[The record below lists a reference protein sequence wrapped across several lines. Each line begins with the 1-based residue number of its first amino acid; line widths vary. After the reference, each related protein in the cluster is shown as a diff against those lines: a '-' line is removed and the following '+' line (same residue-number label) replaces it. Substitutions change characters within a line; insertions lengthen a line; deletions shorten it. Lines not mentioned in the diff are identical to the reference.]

1 MSERKFGFR
10 TRALHA
16 GGTPDAEHGARA
28 VPIYQ
33 STSFVFKDTDDAANL
48 FALQKYGNIYSRIG
62 NPTVAAFE
70 ERIASLEGGIG
81 AVATS
86 SGMAAEFVTFAA
98 LTAAGDHIVASSKLY
113 GGTITQLDVTLRR
126 FGVETTFI
134 DSTDPAEFAAAIREN
149 TKAVYT
155 EVVANPSGDI
165 ADLKGLA
172 RVAHGAGIPLI
183 VDSTLTPPYLLRP
196 IEHGA
201 DIVIH
206 SATKFLGGHGTTLG
220 GVVVESG
227 RFNWGNGK
235 FPQMTEPVPSYG
247 NVSWW
252 GNFGEYG
259 FLTKLRS
266 EQLRDIGP
274 SLPAQSAFQLLIG
287 VETLPQRMDNHLANA
302 QKVAEW
308 LAADERVVYVN
319 YAGLP
324 GHPHH
329 ERAKELL
336 PLGVGSV
343 FSFGVKGGRAAGQ
356 TFIEALQLASH
367 LANIGDARTLILH
380 PGSTT
385 HQQLSADQLE
395 AAGVPEDLI
404 RISVG
409 LEDVEDIIW
418 DLDQALAASQQAGA
432 EHGPDRTHEDHV
444 FNPGE
449 FASPTYDGE
458 ACVLPSA
465 RAAATEPG
473 TRVVEAVEE
482 AVEAEEGA
490 AK

>member
-1 MSERKFGFR
+1 MADHQFGFR

-33 STSFVFKDTDDAANL
+33 SSSFVFKDADDAANL

-81 AVATS
+81 AVATA
-86 SGMAAEFVTFAA
+86 SGMAAEFLTFAA
-98 LTAAGDHIVASSKLY
+98 LAQAGDHLVASAQLY
-113 GGTITQLDVTLRR
+113 GGTVTQLDVTLRR
-126 FGVETTFI
+126 FGVETTFVPG
-134 DSTDPAEFAAAIREN
+134 TDPEDYRVALRPN

-155 EVVANPSGDI
+155 EIVANPSGEI
-165 ADLKGLA
+165 ADLEGLA
-172 RVAHGAGIPLI
+172 AVAHDAGVPLV
-183 VDSTLTPPYLLRP
+183 VDATLTPPYLIRP
-196 IEHGA
+196 LEHGA

-227 RFNWGNGK
+227 RFDWGNGN
-235 FPQMTEPVPSYG
+235 FPSMTEPVASYNG
-247 NVSWW
+247 VSWW

-274 SLPAQSAFQLLIG
+274 ALSPQSAWNLLQG
-287 VETLPQRMDNHLANA
+287 VETLPQRMDAHLANA
-302 QKVAEW
+302 KAVARW
-308 LAADERVVYVN
+308 LDEDPRIAYVN

-329 ERAKELL
+329 ERAQQYL

-343 FSFGVKGGRAAGQ
+343 FSFGVVSTEQLSGRQVGAR
-356 TFIEALQLASH
+356 FIEALQLASH
-367 LANIGDARTLILH
+367 LANIGDARTLVLH

-385 HQQLSADQLE
+385 HQQLTAEQLLQG
-395 AAGVPEDLI
+395 GVGEDLI

-409 LEDVEDIIW
+409 IEDVEDILW
-418 DLDQALAASQQAGA
+418 DLDQAL
-432 EHGPDRTHEDHV
+432 T
-444 FNPGE
+444 
-449 FASPTYDGE
+449 
-458 ACVLPSA
+458 
-465 RAAATEPG
+465 AATG
-473 TRVVEAVEE
+473 LTREDPAP
-482 AVEAEEGA
+482 APAADPAPAPEGA
-490 AK
+490 LR

>member
-1 MSERKFGFR
+1 MADHRFGFR

-33 STSFVFKDTDDAANL
+33 STSFVFQDTADAANL
-48 FALQKYGNIYSRIG
+48 FALQKYGTIYSRIG

-86 SGMAAEFVTFAA
+86 SGMAAEFIVFAA
-98 LTAAGDHIVASSKLY
+98 LTGAGDHLVASSQLY
-113 GGTITQLDVTLRR
+113 GGTVTQLDVTLRR
-126 FGVETTFI
+126 FGVETTFVPG
-134 DSTDPAEFAAAIREN
+134 TDPADFAAAIRPE

-155 EVVANPSGDI
+155 EIVANPSGEV
-165 ADLKGLA
+165 ADLAGLA
-172 RVAHGAGIPLI
+172 AVAHEAGVPLV
-183 VDSTLTPPYLLRP
+183 VDATLSTPYLIRP

-227 RFNWGNGK
+227 RFDWGNGR
-235 FPQMTEPVPSYG
+235 FPTMTEPVPSYG

-274 SLPAQSAFQLLIG
+274 SLSAQSAFQLLQG
-287 VETLPQRMDNHLANA
+287 VETLPQRMDAHLANA
-302 QKVAEW
+302 RAVAEW
-308 LAADERVVYVN
+308 LDADERVSYVN
-319 YAGLP
+319 WAGLP
-324 GHPHH
+324 SHPHH
-329 ERAKELL
+329 ERAERYL
-336 PLGVGSV
+336 PLGPGSV
-343 FSFGVKGGRAAGQ
+343 FSFGVRGGRAAGER
-356 TFIEALQLASH
+356 FIEALQLASH
-367 LANIGDARTLILH
+367 LANVGDSRTLVLH

-385 HQQLSADQLE
+385 HRQLTAEQL
-395 AAGVPEDLI
+395 AAGGVNEDLI

-409 LEDVEDIIW
+409 LEDVEDILW
-418 DLDQALAASQQAGA
+418 DLDQALTAAQEAAAETGELADNDDTFVTPETGA
-432 EHGPDRTHEDHV
+432 ADG
-444 FNPGE
+444 G
-449 FASPTYDGE
+449 ASCEIG
-458 ACVLPSA
+458 A
-465 RAAATEPG
+465 RA
-473 TRVVEAVEE
+473 
-482 AVEAEEGA
+482 
-490 AK
+490 